1 MREEVEKV
9 VKSDGWTKLAM
20 QKMRKVDSFMK
31 ESQRYN
37 GLGARKLSPDLINY
51 QFLMKHFPFFILDE

>member
-51 QFLMKHFPFFILDE
+51 QFLINIFLFILDE

>member
-1 MREEVEKV
+1 
-9 VKSDGWTKLAM
+9 M